1 MDLKKLFPLS
11 YQLDLVKSIIY
22 YLVAAIVAGLLIWL
36 STALTG
42 WIPVVGAIIGWV
54 LGIASTISEIYVIA
68 GIVVSILLKLDV
80 IKK

>member
-42 WIPVVGAIIGWV
+42 WIPVVGAIVGWILRIV
-54 LGIASTISEIYVIA
+54 GILAEIYVVG
-68 GIVVSILLKLDV
+68 GIIVSILVKLDV
-80 IKK
+80 LK

>member
-54 LGIASTISEIYVIA
+54 LGIASTIIEIYVIA